1 MNARFLGL
9 TLGLS
14 LAGIV
19 GCGDDTSMP
28 ATPDAAVTPTPDAPP
43 PTPDAP
49 PAPVFKGYDADEGG
63 EVRMEYVRFASGL
76 ASTRVTNF
84 LYSNPGTPRFHDY
97 INITG
102 CQDTTAT
109 MRTKWPFAMSADRVY
124 ADPGEVLITGGP
136 STLTVPTRNVMFK
149 DPYGREHPADKAQFF
164 FGGAAASDGATYLTE
179 KTAYDVTFTGSADL
193 PGQVFEDVM
202 WMPADFAIIAPT
214 IADGNALTAGQPQTY
229 TWTTPAN
236 GQPTGVEVQS
246 LVAYTGANGPAVVC
260 VEPND
265 GSITVPANLV
275 DVARTAYPAGGTLAR
290 QTLTHVVRELNDDNG
305 PTGRRIDFVA
315 VWCYATPFTVPASAR

>member
-19 GCGDDTSMP
+19 GCGDDSSTP
-28 ATPDAAVTPTPDAPP
+28 ATPDAVVTPTPDAPP

-84 LYSNPGTPRFHDY
+84 LYSNPGTPRYHDY
-97 INITG
+97 INLNG
-102 CQDTTAT
+102 CQDTTAS

-136 STLTVPTRNVMFK
+136 STLTVPTRTGSTLT
-149 DPYGREHPADKAQFF
+149 DPYGRVHPDGKAQFF
-164 FGGAAASDGATYLTE
+164 FGGATANDGATYLAE
-179 KTAYDVTFTGSADL
+179 KTAFDVTFTGSADL

-202 WMPADFAIIAPT
+202 WMPADFTLISP
-214 IADGNALTAGQPQTY
+214 GVEPVALVAGQPQTY

-246 LVAYTGANGPAVVC
+246 LVAYTGAMGPAVVC

-275 DVARTAYPAGGTLAR
+275 DVARTAYPNGPTLAR
-290 QTLTHVVRELNDDNG
+290 QTLTHVVRELVDENG

-315 VWCYATPFTVPASAR
+315 VWCYATTTTVPAAP

>member
-19 GCGDDTSMP
+19 GCGDDSSTP
-28 ATPDAAVTPTPDAPP
+28 ATPDAMVTPTPDAPP

-63 EVRMEYVRFASGL
+63 EVRMEYVRFASGT

-84 LYSNPGTPRFHDY
+84 LYSNPGTPRYHDY
-97 INITG
+97 LNLNG
-102 CQDTTAT
+102 CTDTTD
-109 MRTKWPFAMSADRVY
+109 RSKWPFAMSTDRVY

-136 STLTVPTRNVMFK
+136 NTLTVPTRAVELK
-149 DPYGREHPADKAQFF
+149 DPYGRVHPANKAQFH
-164 FGGAAASDGATYLTE
+164 FGGSGGTDGPTYLTE

-193 PGQVFEDVM
+193 PAQVFQDVM
-202 WMPADFAIIAPT
+202 WMPADFALVSP
-214 IADGNALTAGQPQTY
+214 GVEPNALVQNTPQTY

-236 GQPTGVEVQS
+236 GQPTGVEIQS

-275 DVARTAYPAGGTLAR
+275 DVARTAYPTGGTLAR
-290 QTLTHVVRELNDDNG
+290 QTLTHVVRELVDENG

-315 VWCYATPFTVPASAR
+315 VWCYATSFTVPAAPL

>member
-19 GCGDDTSMP
+19 GCGDDTSTP

-43 PTPDAP
+43 PPPDAP
-49 PAPVFKGYDADEGG
+49 PRSVFKGSDADGAG
-63 EVRMEYVRFASGL
+63 EVRRESVRFASGP
-76 ASTRVTNF
+76 ASARATNF
-84 LYSNPGTPRFHDY
+84 LYSNPGTPRYHDF
-97 INITG
+97 INING
-102 CQDTTAT
+102 CQDTTAS

-136 STLTVPTRNVMFK
+136 NTLTVPTRVGSALT
-149 DPYGREHPADKAQFF
+149 DPYGRVHPDGKAQFH
-164 FGGAAASDGATYLTE
+164 FGGSGGTDGPTYLTE

-193 PGQVFEDVM
+193 PGQVFEDVLY
-202 WMPADFAIIAPT
+202 MPADFAIISPA
-214 IADGNALTAGQPQTY
+214 IVDGNPLIAGQSQTY

-236 GQPTGVEVQS
+236 GQPTGVEIQS
-246 LVAYTGANGPAVVC
+246 LVAYTGPNGPAVVC

-275 DVARTAYPAGGTLAR
+275 DIARTAYPSGGTLAR
-290 QTLTHVVRELNDDNG
+290 QTLTHVVRELVDDNG

-315 VWCYATPFTVPASAR
+315 VWCYATPFTVPAAP